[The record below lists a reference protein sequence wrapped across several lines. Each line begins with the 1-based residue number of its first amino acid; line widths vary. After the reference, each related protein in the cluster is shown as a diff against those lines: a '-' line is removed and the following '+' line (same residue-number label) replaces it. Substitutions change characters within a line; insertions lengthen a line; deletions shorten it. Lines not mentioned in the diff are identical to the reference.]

1 MGTNARVMAWVQDE
15 YSKIYGHGPAVVTG
29 KPPFMGGL
37 PDREGATGQGT
48 AIVMEE
54 FAKARGER
62 LEGKTVVIQGFGNVG
77 SYAAKALDKLGCR
90 VLAVSDVFGGV
101 YNANGIQLEGLLSH
115 IRRTGT
121 VIGADGTQ
129 PITNDNLLELECD
142 YLIPAALGRVISRRN
157 APRVRARVVVEA
169 ANSPVTYLADGSLAE
184 RRITV
189 LPDILVN
196 AGGVTASY
204 FEWVQ
209 NLQQV
214 SWSSGQVEAELSR
227 RLVATT
233 QTVMAMANKTSCSW
247 REAAY
252 QLAVCR
258 LNQAFLT
265 AGF

>member
-1 MGTNARVMAWVQDE
+1 MGTNPRVMAWIQDE
-15 YSKIYGHGPAVVTG
+15 YSKIYGYSPAVVTG
-29 KPPFMGGL
+29 KPAFMGGL
-37 PDREGATGQGT
+37 PGREGATGQGT
-48 AIVMEE
+48 VIVMEE

-77 SYAAKALDKLGCR
+77 SYAAKALDKLGAR
-90 VLAVSDVFGGV
+90 ILAVSDVFGGV
-101 YNANGIQLEGLLSH
+101 YNAAGIQLEGLLSH
-115 IRRTGT
+115 LRRTGS

-129 PITNDNLLELECD
+129 PITNENLLELECD
-142 YLIPAALGRVISRRN
+142 YLIPAALGRVISRFN
-157 APRVRARVVVEA
+157 APRVRARVIVEA
-169 ANSPVTYLADGSLAE
+169 ANSPVTYLADEILTE
-184 RRITV
+184 RRIPV

-214 SWSSGQVEAELSR
+214 SWSSGQVEVELRR
-227 RLVATT
+227 RLAATT
-233 QTVMAMANKTSCSW
+233 QTVMALADKTGCSW

-252 QLAVCR
+252 QLAIRR
-258 LNQAFLT
+258 LNEAFLT